1 MRGRARVFV
10 SVLFFKKQKSSR
22 RARNP
27 VSAPRRREIFL
38 RRRRC
43 VIMIESIFRL
53 RFHQTRRVVVTRRV
67 ASRQFARRHEF
78 KISKIEPR
86 THALTD
92 DGKLRA
98 SLQHRRL
105 IRPSLHHQLRRLSSL
120 DVRSERLSFVRPV
133 RARQVI
139 RHRPARVV
147 IVHVIALIQRP
158 ALMIALSREHV
169 INARHVIPR
178 PVVPGL
184 GASIRR
190 RRRVGGVGVR
200 RRLPSARHGRASRAV
215 GLDEEPAL
223 GMRHETESIDVRLFI
238 PSRGVASASRRR
250 RRPARSHEK

>member
-1 MRGRARVFV
+1 
-10 SVLFFKKQKSSR
+10 
-22 RARNP
+22 
-27 VSAPRRREIFL
+27 
-38 RRRRC
+38 
-43 VIMIESIFRL
+43 MIESIFRL

-105 IRPSLHHQLRRLSSL
+105 IRPSFHHQLRRLSSL

-133 RARQVI
+133 GARQVI

-158 ALMIALSREHV
+158 PLMIALSREHV

-178 PVVPGL
+178 TVVSGL
-184 GASIRR
+184 GASTRR
-190 RRRVGGVGVR
+190 RRRVGVVAVR

-238 PSRGVASASRRR
+238 PSRGVASASRRGR
-250 RRPARSHEK
+250 RRARSHEK